1 MEDEETLEKSLKQ
14 VITSHRKSLNLVT
27 RYDDDLSHMLG
38 QMLDKYEL
46 SLCTTSKYDSASFS
60 ESIKNHIPINFVFKA
75 FPIQLK
81 SRNVLAIL
89 DSIKQ
94 NDVGKN
100 VLESFG
106 DQIRFGL
113 RTKIVLYPEGV
124 EAVWVILSAYYID
137 I

>member
-1 MEDEETLEKSLKQ
+1 M
-14 VITSHRKSLNLVT
+14 NLVT
-27 RYDDDLSHMLG
+27 RYDEDLGHMLG

-46 SLCTTSKYDSASFS
+46 SLCTTSKYDSAEFS
-60 ESIKNHIPINFVFKA
+60 ESIKNHIPVNFVFKA

-81 SRNVLAIL
+81 SRNVLGIL
-89 DSIKQ
+89 DSIKA
-94 NDVGKN
+94 NDVGRS

-106 DQIRFGL
+106 DQIRIGL

-137 I
+137 V